1 LTDLNN
7 KQWPPT
13 CSAALLHQRAELYR
27 TIRAFFIEKAVLEV
41 ETPVLSA
48 AASCDINLDS
58 FCTALSASQKL
69 YLQTSPEFAMKR
81 LLAAGSGSIYQ
92 IAKSFRQSERGRFHN
107 PEFTLL
113 EWYRVGFKLADL
125 INEMVELL
133 MLCFGQNLAYRT
145 VTYEQL
151 FQQLTGLNPHQLTY
165 SDLMAYA
172 TTQGNPEAS
181 DICGGKLSNGL
192 DYVFSQ
198 YVQPKLKK
206 DLVYFVTDYPECM
219 AMLAQLD
226 EGPPVTA
233 KRFEVYFNNV
243 ELANGYEEL
252 TDAAEQARRFRDE
265 LTQRE
270 QGGLD
275 GLPMDKNLLAALAHG
290 MPECSGVALGLDRL
304 LMLMTGANAIDDVL
318 TFPIDRA

>member
-1 LTDLNN
+1 MTDLNN

-165 SDLMAYA
+165 SDLMAYT

-206 DLVYFVTDYPECM
+206 DLVYFVTGYPECM

-290 MPECSGVALGLDRL
+290 MPECSGVAVGLDRL

>member
-1 LTDLNN
+1 LTELEN
-7 KQWPPT
+7 KLWPPT
-13 CSAALLHQRAELYR
+13 CSAALLHQRAELYQ
-27 TIRAFFIEKAVLEV
+27 TIRAFFVEKGVLEV
-41 ETPVLSA
+41 ETPLLSA

-58 FCTALSASQKL
+58 FSIDLSDAKKL

-81 LLAAGSGSIYQ
+81 LLASGSGSIYQ

-113 EWYRVGFKLADL
+113 EWYRVGFNLSDL
-125 INEMVELL
+125 MSEMVELL
-133 MLCFGQNLAYRT
+133 MLCFGQNLAFRT
-145 VTYEQL
+145 VTYQQL
-151 FQQLTGLNPHQLTY
+151 FQQLTGLDPHQVSL

-172 TTQGNPEAS
+172 TTQGNHEAS
-181 DICGGKLSNGL
+181 KICAGKLSNGL

-206 DLVYFVTDYPECM
+206 DVVYFVTGYPKCM
-219 AMLAQLD
+219 AMLAKLD
-226 EGPPVTA
+226 DANPITA
-233 KRFEVYFNNV
+233 KRFEVYFNSV

-252 TDAAEQARRFRDE
+252 TDADEQHQRFQHE
-265 LTQRE
+265 LMERE
-270 QGGLD
+270 QDGLAN
-275 GLPMDKNLLAALAHG
+275 LPMDKNLLAALAHG

-304 LMLMTGANAIDDVL
+304 LMLMTGTNAIDDVL